1 MNSLCLSGLRKRIY
15 QGLRVLRA
23 AALATYKEWA
33 AYRSQMAV
41 SIFVGPVYFLTQLF
55 IWRAVF
61 STRAVVN
68 GFTLEEMVT
77 YYGISMLIGY
87 LIFDSADWDLQ
98 MLVRTGGFITF
109 RLRPVSYC
117 FYAFCQKVGHR
128 ILAFWVELFPV
139 YLIFFFL
146 FKIKL
151 IPVQPGWAL
160 LSIAL
165 SFILV
170 FLTNFSIGATAFW
183 LTKTEGVRRAIL
195 ALRDLCAGTFFPLIL
210 FPRGLQKIL
219 FYLPFQFITYAPIRV
234 FIGHYELAGVS
245 LPIPEVVGLQ
255 FLAVLVMYGVYRTL
269 WHFGIRRFTG
279 VGA

>member
-55 IWRAVF
+55 IWRAVYT
-61 STRAVVN
+61 TRATLN
-68 GFTLEEMVT
+68 GLTLEEMVT
-77 YYGISMLIGY
+77 YYGISMVIGY
-87 LIFDSADWDLQ
+87 LTFDSADWDLQ

-128 ILAFWVELFPV
+128 LLALWVELLPV

-146 FKIKL
+146 FGIKL
-151 IPVQPGWAL
+151 TPAQPGWAL
-160 LSIAL
+160 LSIGL
-165 SFILV
+165 SFVLV
-170 FLTNFSIGATAFW
+170 FLTDFCIGATAFW
-183 LTKTEGVRRAIL
+183 LTKTEGVRRAML
-195 ALRDLCAGTFFPLIL
+195 ALRDLCSGVFFPLVF
-210 FPRGLQKIL
+210 FPRGLQKVL
-219 FYLPFQFITYAPIRV
+219 FYLPFQFLTYAPIRV

-255 FLAVLVMYGVYRTL
+255 FLAVLVMYGVYRVL
-269 WHFGIRRFTG
+269 WHFGIKRFTG